1 MGGVVTANE
10 GKATEMSKL
19 EHAIIAL
26 QDMQT
31 VARGQADRQLSPVCA
46 LVVTVVYLI
55 AMLSVSVD
63 NIGMLLWFAIYPIV
77 AAPFLGMSFGTVFI
91 KSLYT
96 LPFIA
101 FIGIFNPIF
110 DTEPALTVGA
120 MAVTRGWIS
129 FMSILL
135 RGLMSVQAI
144 IILVLA
150 FGFEG
155 VCRGMRKLGVPA
167 FLVTQLLMVYRYM
180 SVLLI
185 ELLNMRRA
193 RESRSYGNARLGLK
207 MWGQMTGQLF
217 LRTVNRSERINRA
230 MLARGFNG
238 AMPFYQL
245 DRVGWRMSDTVFA
258 LVWISVFLVLRLVNV
273 SAVLGFDRLF

>member
-1 MGGVVTANE
+1 
-10 GKATEMSKL
+10 MSKL
-19 EHAIIAL
+19 EQAIIAL
-26 QDMQT
+26 QNMQT
-31 VARGQADRQLSPVCA
+31 AVRAETDRTLSPVCG
-46 LVVTVVYLI
+46 LMVTVVYLI
-55 AMLSVSVD
+55 AMLSVRVD

-77 AAPFLGMSFGTVFI
+77 AAPLFGMSFGSVFV

-101 FIGIFNPIF
+101 FIGIFNPLF

-120 MAVTRGWIS
+120 ITVTRGWIS
-129 FMSILL
+129 FASILL

-155 VCRGMRKLGVPA
+155 VCRGMRKLHVPA

-193 RESRSYGNARLGLK
+193 RESRSYGNSRMGLK

-230 MLARGFNG
+230 MLARGFTG
-238 AMPFYQL
+238 AMPFYRL
-245 DRVGWRMSDTVFA
+245 EATGWRMADTMFA
-258 LVWISVFLVLRLVNV
+258 VVWISVFLVLRLVNV
-273 SAVLGFDRLF
+273 SAALGFDRLF